1 MFLAYWR
8 RKQATALPQNY
19 CRFFMKKPFS
29 TLFARP
35 PAAPLSKS
43 PAVSSTPQTSRET
56 ANRQQLVL
64 ITLRD
69 LLQRS
74 AIPAHWL
81 GCQTLLVSSRS
92 RGSGLYIH
100 LVIRHWD
107 ERLLRYTQAF
117 QTELLHSMLSFD
129 PEAATWVH
137 GIAWRF
143 DAVNIC
149 PFPEL
154 PPKGTWDA
162 DQKPQVTQVHPAPAL
177 EPLQRLAGASSA
189 QTDIK
194 NFPAIMPSIF
204 AASATPA
211 ETSEVAQD
219 LAALYAI
226 LDQEFGTSRPAPL
239 QQ

>member
-1 MFLAYWR
+1 
-8 RKQATALPQNY
+8 
-19 CRFFMKKPFS
+19 MKKPFS

-35 PAAPLSKS
+35 PAAPISKS
-43 PAVSSTPQTSRET
+43 SAVSSASQTSRKT
-56 ANRQQLVL
+56 SNRQQLVL

-69 LLQRS
+69 LLHRS

-81 GCQTLLVSSRS
+81 GCQTLLVNSRS

-143 DAVNIC
+143 DAVNSC

-154 PPKGTWDA
+154 PPKGT
-162 DQKPQVTQVHPAPAL
+162 
-177 EPLQRLAGASSA
+177 
-189 QTDIK
+189 
-194 NFPAIMPSIF
+194 
-204 AASATPA
+204 
-211 ETSEVAQD
+211 
-219 LAALYAI
+219 
-226 LDQEFGTSRPAPL
+226 
-239 QQ
+239 

>member
-1 MFLAYWR
+1 
-8 RKQATALPQNY
+8 
-19 CRFFMKKPFS
+19 MKKPFS
-29 TLFARP
+29 TLFVRP

-43 PAVSSTPQTSRET
+43 SAVTSTPQTSRET
-56 ANRQQLVL
+56 ANRQQLVQ
-64 ITLRD
+64 ITLRN
-69 LLQRS
+69 LLRRS

-81 GCQTLLVSSRS
+81 GCQTLLVNSRS
-92 RGSGLYIH
+92 RGSGLYIY

-117 QTELLHSMLSFD
+117 QTEFLHSMLSFD
-129 PEAATWVH
+129 PEAAMWVH

-219 LAALYAI
+219 LAALFAI